1 VRGDS
6 EPERTRSTVSRASPS
21 GTVVTT
27 RATSF
32 GGAASACARPPTS
45 RLRFAGSGVVYLFE
59 TLNALGAGAATKI
72 VFPLEFTSLLA
83 GMGKLVLPS
92 DGVSGAPGA
101 V

>member
-1 VRGDS
+1 MT
-6 EPERTRSTVSRASPS
+6 PN
-21 GTVVTT
+21 
-27 RATSF
+27 AT
-32 GGAASACARPPTS
+32 GCADAASAYTRAPTS

>member
-1 VRGDS
+1 MFD
-6 EPERTRSTVSRASPS
+6 
-21 GTVVTT
+21 
-27 RATSF
+27 
-32 GGAASACARPPTS
+32 
-45 RLRFAGSGVVYLFE
+45 GSGVVYLFE

>member
-1 VRGDS
+1 V
-6 EPERTRSTVSRASPS
+6 
-21 GTVVTT
+21 
-27 RATSF
+27 
-32 GGAASACARPPTS
+32 ASACARPPTS

-83 GMGKLVLPS
+83 GMGKLVLTS
-92 DGVSGAPGA
+92 DGVSGAHGA